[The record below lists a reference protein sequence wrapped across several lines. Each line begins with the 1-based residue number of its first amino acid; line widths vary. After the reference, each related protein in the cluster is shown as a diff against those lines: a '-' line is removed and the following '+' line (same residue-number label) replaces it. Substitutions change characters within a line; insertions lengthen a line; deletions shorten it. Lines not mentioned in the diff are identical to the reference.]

1 MARRIGRLACSDGE
15 ALITATRETSLFGDD
30 LDLMALQ
37 TDTDTRTELLEDL
50 RLARHHLTEVEGSFG
65 DRKTIFLAIE
75 GFGEEMGRVQECLRR
90 YATFVETDTTELI
103 LLEDDDAEA
112 VGCCMLCSVGTA
124 GASTDDS
131 YIVVHEFECSE

>member
-1 MARRIGRLACSDGE
+1 
-15 ALITATRETSLFGDD
+15 
-30 LDLMALQ
+30 
-37 TDTDTRTELLEDL
+37 
-50 RLARHHLTEVEGSFG
+50 
-65 DRKTIFLAIE
+65 
-75 GFGEEMGRVQECLRR
+75 MGRVQECLRR